1 MSSQPNQHQERRQVP
16 LLAELSTTAVEA
28 LATGTSSGGILT
40 DGNLTSGD
48 ATSASP
54 AGSDVVVVQPIGAVE
69 QHGPHL
75 PVATDAI
82 LAEHL
87 ARQAAAATDAA
98 AWVLPTLHYGT
109 SGEHLG
115 WPGTFSLSIPTLIAT
130 CRDLARSVRAS
141 GFTRLVLVNGHGG
154 QLHILAAIARELR
167 LEFGLQVM
175 AIQPGMLGV
184 PESVTVPDAEW
195 GIHAGALETSMM
207 LHVAPHLVTM
217 DAAAPGGGPA
227 HEMYRNSPLLT
238 IENGVSPAWI
248 TDDVSPAN
256 GVVGD
261 PTEATLE
268 LGQVVVQHQITRLAA
283 AFEEFSTFSFP
294 SGR

>member
-1 MSSQPNQHQERRQVP
+1 MSPRHLVSHDSTRPIP
-16 LLAELSTTAVEA
+16 LLADLSTTAISE
-28 LATGTSSGGILT
+28 LA
-40 DGNLTSGD
+40 GD
-48 ATSASP
+48 
-54 AGSDVVVVQPIGAVE
+54 DVVVVQPIGAVE

-87 ARQAAAATDAA
+87 ARHAAASSEAP

-115 WPGTFSLSIPTLIAT
+115 WPGTVSLSIPTLMAT

-167 LEFGLQVM
+167 LEFGLHVM
-175 AIQPGMLGV
+175 AIQPGMLGL
-184 PESVTVPDAEW
+184 PEAVTVPDAEW

-207 LHVAPHLVTM
+207 LHVAPGLVAV
-217 DAAAPGGGPA
+217 DALEPGGGPA
-227 HEMYRNSPLLT
+227 HEMYRVSPLMT
-238 IENGVSPAWI
+238 IENGVSPAW
-248 TDDVSPAN
+248 TTNDVSPHN
-256 GVVGD
+256 GVIGD
-261 PTEATLE
+261 PRGSDPAI
-268 LGQVVVQHQITRLAA
+268 GRAVVEHQIARLAA
-283 AFEEFSTFSFP
+283 AFIEFSTFVFP
-294 SGR
+294 STSTR